1 MSRLKRGEEN
11 RRKVKMDR
19 RKIVIGTGAILL
31 ILAGILLG
39 QLFYQS
45 RPEKVVL
52 YESSPQ
58 NTQPAFINAA
68 YQSGEQAKIPS
79 LVDLN
84 EAFVSI
90 AHNVNP
96 SVVTIITTKV
106 VKIRGN
112 PMFPGF
118 DDDFFNRFFGIP
130 PEFEQRGTALGS
142 GVIVDEKG
150 YILTNNHVV
159 EQGTEILVRLIDNRE
174 FNAEIVGTDAKSDL
188 AVVKINAKS
197 LTPVT
202 LGDSDALR
210 IGEWVLAVGSP
221 FSDNLDHTV
230 TAGIVS
236 AKGRSNVINSTSYQ
250 NFIQTDA
257 AINPGNSG
265 GALVNIRG
273 ELVGINT
280 AIATT
285 GSGNLG
291 VGFAIPV
298 NLAKKVM
305 RDLIEHGKVIRAWL
319 GITIQNVDDKTAKAM
334 NLESLNGAL
343 VGGVI
348 KDGPAEKAGIKVG
361 DVIVRFDGTEV
372 KNSSQLQLQ
381 VSNSDIGKEKE
392 VVVIRGK
399 REKSIKVKL
408 GEMPESVGQP
418 ATLSSTTQNKLGLIV
433 DELTPTLVR
442 QYGIPSGEN
451 GVIITGI
458 DRDSE
463 AARSLRIGDL
473 IQRVGDQEIRSLE
486 DYNKVLEAASGEYLL
501 VLIRRQDSTFFV
513 TLKIGENQ

>member
-1 MSRLKRGEEN
+1 
-11 RRKVKMDR
+11 MDR
-19 RKIVIGTGAILL
+19 RKIILVTGAILL
-31 ILAGILLG
+31 ILVGIMLG
-39 QLFYQS
+39 QTFFKAH
-45 RPEKVVL
+45 PEKVVL
-52 YESSPQ
+52 YENPQKSS
-58 NTQPAFINAA
+58 QPAFINAS
-68 YQSGEQAKIPS
+68 YQPGEQSNVPS
-79 LVDLN
+79 LADLN

-90 AHNVNP
+90 ADHVNP

-112 PMFPGF
+112 QMFPGF
-118 DDDFFNRFFGIP
+118 DDDFFSRFFGIP
-130 PEFEQRGTALGS
+130 PEMEQRGTALGS

-150 YILTNNHVV
+150 YIMTNNHVV

-174 FNAEIVGTDAKSDL
+174 FDAEIVGTDPKSDL
-188 AVVKINAKS
+188 AVIKIKAKD
-197 LTPVT
+197 LTPIT

-210 IGEWVLAVGSP
+210 IGEWVLAIGSP

-291 VGFAIPV
+291 IGFAIPV

-305 RDLIEHGKVIRAWL
+305 SDLIEHGKVIRAWL
-319 GITIQNVDDKTAKAM
+319 GINIQNVDDKTAKAM
-334 NLESLNGAL
+334 KLESLDGVL
-343 VGGVI
+343 VGGVV
-348 KDGPAEKAGIKVG
+348 KDGPAEEDGVKVG
-361 DVIVRFDGTEV
+361 DVIIRFDGTAV
-372 KNSSQLQLQ
+372 KNASQLQLL
-381 VSNSDIGKEKE
+381 VSSSDIGKEKE

-399 REKSIKVKL
+399 KEKSIKVKL
-408 GEMPESVGQP
+408 GEMPESVGQS
-418 ATLSSTTQNKLGLIV
+418 ASVSSTSQNKLGLTV
-433 DELTPTLVR
+433 AQLTPALAR
-442 QYGIPSGEN
+442 QYGIPGSED

-458 DRDSE
+458 DQDSE
-463 AARSLRIGDL
+463 AARSLRVGDL
-473 IQRVGDQEIRSLE
+473 IQRVGEQEIHSLD
-486 DYNKVLEAASGEYLL
+486 DYNKALEAASGEYIL
-501 VLIRRQDSTFFV
+501 VLIRRQDTTFFV
-513 TLKIGENQ
+513 TLKIGEDQ

>member
-1 MSRLKRGEEN
+1 
-11 RRKVKMDR
+11 MDQ
-19 RKIVIGTGAILL
+19 RKIVMGTGAILL

-39 QLFYQS
+39 QLFFNS
-45 RPEKVVL
+45 HPERVVL

-68 YQSGEQAKIPS
+68 YQSGEQSKIPS
-79 LVDLN
+79 LADLN

-90 AHNVNP
+90 ANNVNP

-112 PMFPGF
+112 QMFPGF

-130 PEFEQRGTALGS
+130 PEMEQRGTALGS
-142 GVIVDEKG
+142 GVIVDKKG

-174 FNAEIVGTDAKSDL
+174 FDAEIVGTDPKSDL
-188 AVVKINAKS
+188 AVIKIKAKD
-197 LTPVT
+197 LAPIT

-210 IGEWVLAVGSP
+210 IGEWVLAIGSP

-319 GITIQNVDDKTAKAM
+319 GINIQNVDDKTAKAM
-334 NLESLNGAL
+334 NLESRNGVL
-343 VGGVI
+343 VGGVV
-348 KDGPAEKAGIKVG
+348 KDGPAEKAGVKVG
-361 DVIVRFDGTEV
+361 DVIIRFDGTEV
-372 KNSSQLQLQ
+372 KNSSQLQLL

-392 VVVIRGK
+392 VVLIRGK
-399 REKSIKVKL
+399 REKSINVKL
-408 GEMPESVGQP
+408 GEMPESVGQS
-418 ATLSSTTQNKLGLIV
+418 ATLSSTTQSKLGLIV
-433 DELTPTLVR
+433 DELTPALAR
-442 QYGIPSGEN
+442 QYGIPSNED

-463 AARSLRIGDL
+463 AARSLRVGDL
-473 IQRVGDQEIRSLE
+473 IQRVGDQEIRSLD
-486 DYNKVLEAASGEYLL
+486 DYNKALEAASGEYIL
-501 VLIRRQDSTFFV
+501 VLIRRQDMTFFV
-513 TLKIGENQ
+513 TLKIGESQ